1 MVLDNVADNE
11 AQRNEGAPQDSSMEG
26 RNHLPE
32 QPTGHAKIMTIC
44 AAPVGRIGSTLYRNC
59 ERVCNGYRIGVIFC

>member
-1 MVLDNVADNE
+1 MVLDKVADNE
-11 AQRNEGAPQDSSMEG
+11 AMRNEGAPQYSSMEG

-44 AAPVGRIGSTLYRNC
+44 AVPGGRIGSTLDRGC
-59 ERVCNGYRIGVIFC
+59 EGCVVPIVLALFFA